1 MLSYW
6 EKESFVNYDHIIIG
20 SGIVGLSTAI
30 SLKEKN
36 SNLNILILERGIFP
50 TGASTKN
57 AGFACFGSLTELL
70 SDIEIL
76 GKQKTLELVNERW
89 QGLLKLRERI
99 GDEKMDYH
107 GFGGYELM
115 RDEELSYI
123 NKIDEVNELLLPLF
137 NEPVFSKVDQ
147 KIDAFGFDK
156 KVIKSLIYNR
166 FEGQIHTGK
175 MMRSLLNIAQQLGI
189 QIITGAEVISFDD
202 KISSVEVV
210 VKNAVNQK
218 DIIFNGHK
226 VAICTNAFTKTLI
239 KDLDLV
245 PGRGIAMITKPIK
258 NLPFKGVFHIEK
270 GYYYFRNEG
279 DRVIFGGGR
288 NLDIQ
293 GETSTSFEINNKIEQ
308 ELKRQL
314 KEIILPNLDYEIDHI
329 WAGIMA
335 FGENK
340 IPIYKQ
346 HSTNVWLGV
355 RLGGMGVAIGSRMGE
370 KLAEKIL

>member
-30 SLKEKN
+30 SIKEKN
-36 SNLNILILERGIFP
+36 KSLNILVLERGILP

-76 GKQKTLELVNERW
+76 GKEKTLELVNERW
-89 QGLLKLRERI
+89 QGLLKLRERV
-99 GDEKMDYH
+99 GDEGLDYH
-107 GFGGYELM
+107 GYGGYELM
-115 RDEELSYI
+115 REEELPYI
-123 NKIDEVNELLLPLF
+123 DKIDEVNNMLLPLF
-137 NEPVFSKVDQ
+137 NEPVFSRVD
-147 KIDAFGFDK
+147 KEIDALGFDK

-166 FEGQIHTGK
+166 FEGQLHTGK

-189 QIITGAEVISFDD
+189 QIITGAEVVSFED
-202 KISSVEVV
+202 KETSVNVNVKSSVT
-210 VKNAVNQK
+210 KNEIVFTANK
-218 DIIFNGHK
+218 I
-226 VAICTNAFTKTLI
+226 AICTNAFTKTLI
-239 KDLDLV
+239 KDLDIS
-245 PGRGIAMITKPIK
+245 PGRGIVMVTKPIK

-288 NLDIQ
+288 NLDYK
-293 GETSTSFEINNKIEQ
+293 GETTTSFEVNLKIEQ

-314 KEIILPNLDYEIDHI
+314 KEIILPNLDYEIDCS

-370 KLAEKIL
+370 KLAEKML